1 MPSARRLAV
10 LSLLGIEQWV
20 PRARVAEFLASEA
33 PAAASPDTLAVG
45 GATHGAAANTAP
57 PALSMG
63 TPATAM
69 PVAPAVP
76 AAPTRLAAPPPAPD
90 ASIPQA
96 PPAAGGDTLLLG
108 VARLPHGVLM
118 LATAQLPGLTGAQ
131 HALLARMGAAL
142 AGTPPTVE
150 EFAWPPPGT
159 RIPGADRPGEADRA
173 LGLRLNEEQAR
184 GLTAV
189 VLAGS
194 DQAQRVARLLG
205 DAAPL
210 VVVPSLAEMLADP
223 ACKRAAWDAMRHLAR
238 PA

>member
-69 PVAPAVP
+69 PV
-76 AAPTRLAAPPPAPD
+76 
-90 ASIPQA
+90 A

-223 ACKRAAWDAMRHLAR
+223 ANKRAAWDAMRHLAR